1 MTIEVRA
8 FETPIGV
15 ITWVTMTNTSGA
27 SVTLSSLG
35 AAIVEA
41 VVPDRGGKMEN
52 VVLGYDVPEAYLA
65 DGPCAGKVPGRY
77 ANRIAKGH
85 LELDGKVYSL
95 TINNGP
101 NALHGG
107 PTGFQNRIW
116 DCAVTGENSVCFSR
130 VSPDGEENYPGT
142 LNVKAEYSWS
152 DDNVLSLQLTATVEG
167 APTVVNLTNHAYFNL
182 TGDGTGSVL
191 DHLLRIDADR
201 WLPTDDTLIP
211 TGVMAPVYDT
221 PMDFRKPKR
230 IGEHIHDDFD
240 ALRFGKGYDNC
251 WVLKDE
257 NSPEVKVAA
266 VLVAPDGRRTLE
278 VATDQPGVQI
288 YTGNWL
294 NGCPEGHKGA
304 VYHDYDA
311 VAIECQGL
319 PDAPNKPN
327 FPSQRLNPGE
337 TYSRTIQFRF
347 FK

>member
-1 MTIEVRA
+1 MTTEVRT
-8 FETPIGV
+8 FETLIGL
-15 ITWVTMTNTSGA
+15 ITWVTMTNASGA

-35 AAIVEA
+35 AGIVEA
-41 VVPDRGGKMEN
+41 VVPDKDGKLEN

-85 LELDGKVYSL
+85 LELDGKVYPL
-95 TINNGP
+95 AINNGP

-116 DCAVTGENSVCFSR
+116 ECSITGKNSVCFAR

-142 LNVKAEYSWS
+142 LAVKAEYSWT
-152 DDNVLSLQLTATVEG
+152 DDNVLTLRLTATVDG

-182 TGDGTGSVL
+182 TADGSGSVL
-191 DHLLRIDADR
+191 DHLLQINAER

-211 TGVMAPVYDT
+211 TGEMAPVEGT
-221 PMDFRKPKR
+221 PMDFRKPTP

-251 WVLKDE
+251 WVLKAD
-257 NSPEVKVAA
+257 NSPELKLAA
-266 VLVAPDGRRTLE
+266 VLQAPDGRRTLE
-278 VATDQPGVQI
+278 VATDQPGVQV

-294 NGCPEGHKGA
+294 NGCPAGHKGA

-327 FPSQRLNPGE
+327 FPTQRLNPGE
-337 TYSRTIQFRF
+337 TYSRTIQFT